1 MTQPVTSPV
10 AGTRR
15 PSALLT
21 LAAVAVAF
29 AAADTYV
36 VVLALPEMMAS
47 FGIAI
52 TELQRAAPIVS
63 GFLLGYV
70 AMLPLIGRLAD
81 LRGRLPVLTLCLGIF
96 AVGSFVTAFSVGFG
110 PLVAGRFLQGVGGGG
125 LVPAT
130 LALVADLYPPSRRAV
145 PLGAVSAVQEIGS
158 VVGPLF
164 GAVVLALAF
173 WQVIFVI
180 NVVVAVALLV
190 GLRIL
195 GARGAAPAAEG
206 TPAAGRGSALRH
218 LDWLSL
224 ALLAVAVAADLLL
237 VLRPPVVQ
245 RDLFWGQLF
254 VPYAGGSDWTTPLGI
269 AVVIA
274 LVALLLRCTF
284 ARRPLVDVRGWVGA
298 LRQADVTGAL
308 LLAVA
313 LGGVVLAFATADPAV
328 QLFAPQGHW
337 YLLGSALALLAL
349 LVHLRRAENPLIRL
363 DSLRAGPAWGALL
376 VSFLVGAALIAALVD
391 IPIFAR
397 TTRYP
402 DSQLMAA
409 LVLVRFLAALPVGA
423 WLGGLATRRFGA
435 AWVAT
440 TGLLAAACGFGLM
453 AQWDGATLASVVV
466 PTLALVLCGLGFGL
480 ALAPVTTALLGHTP
494 ADSHGVSAA
503 LAVVARMV
511 GMLVGLSTLTAVGLH
526 RFHVALESGGSA
538 SAAALVQEQTVFTG
552 AAACATLGAVLALVL
567 LRDRDTAQ
575 RGGAQTRESSQAS

>member
-1 MTQPVTSPV
+1 VTGPS
-10 AGTRR
+10 R
-15 PSALLT
+15 PSALLS

-96 AVGSFVTAFSVGFG
+96 AVGSFVTAFSLDFG

-145 PLGAVSAVQEIGS
+145 PLGAVSAVQEICS

-164 GAVVLALAF
+164 GAVVLALAY
-173 WQVIFVI
+173 WQAIFVV
-180 NVVVAVALLV
+180 NLVVALALLV
-190 GLRIL
+190 GLRL
-195 GARGAAPAAEG
+195 LASAEMRPVAGRDASRGAPRRVWWRFDWISIAA
-206 TPAAGRGSALRH
+206 
-218 LDWLSL
+218 L
-224 ALLAVAVAADLLL
+224 ALAATAYVVL
-237 VLRPPVVQ
+237 VLRPSSVQ

-254 VPYAGGSDWTTPLGI
+254 IPYAGSSDWTTPLGT
-269 AVVIA
+269 AVVVA
-274 LVALLLRCTF
+274 LVAVLLRCTF

-298 LRQADVTGAL
+298 LREADVTGAL
-308 LLAVA
+308 LLAVT

-337 YLLGSALALLAL
+337 YLLGSALALVVLV
-349 LVHLRRAENPLIRL
+349 VHLRRAANPLIQL
-363 DSLRAGPAWGALL
+363 GSLRARPAWGALL
-376 VSFLVGAALIAALVD
+376 VSLLVGAALIAALVD

-402 DSQLMAA
+402 DSQLLAA
-409 LVLVRFLAALPVGA
+409 LVLVRFLVALPVGA

-453 AQWDGATLASVVV
+453 AQWDADTLASVVV
-466 PTLALVLCGLGFGL
+466 PSLALVLCGLGFGL
-480 ALAPVTTALLGHTP
+480 ALAPVTTALLAHTP
-494 ADSHGVSAA
+494 ADTHGVSAA

-526 RFHVALESGGSA
+526 RFHLALESGSSA

-552 AAACATLGAVLALVL
+552 AAICATLGAALALGL
-567 LRDRDTAQ
+567 LRDRPDRPALD
-575 RGGAQTRESSQAS
+575 QTRASSQAS

>member
-1 MTQPVTSPV
+1 MT
-10 AGTRR
+10 GLRR
-15 PSALLT
+15 PSALLS

-96 AVGSFVTAFSVGFG
+96 AVGSFVTAFSLDFG
-110 PLVAGRFLQGVGGGG
+110 SLVAGRFLQGVGGGG

-145 PLGAVSAVQEIGS
+145 PLGVVSAVQEIGS

-164 GAVVLALAF
+164 GALVLALAF
-173 WQVIFVI
+173 WQAIFVV

-190 GLRIL
+190 ALRIL
-195 GARGAAPAAEG
+195 GLRVVDEMRPVASRDAFRGVPDRAWW
-206 TPAAGRGSALRH
+206 RH
-218 LDWLSL
+218 DWLSV
-224 ALLAVAVAADLLL
+224 ALLALAAGAYVVL
-237 VLRPPVVQ
+237 VLRPSAVQ
-245 RDLFWGQLF
+245 RDLLWGQLF
-254 VPYAGGSDWTTPLGI
+254 IPYAGSNAWTTPLGL
-269 AVVIA
+269 
-274 LVALLLRCTF
+274 LVAASLLLLALRWTF
-284 ARRPLVDVRGWVGA
+284 ARRPLVDVRGWAGA
-298 LRQADVTGAL
+298 LRQADVTGAA

-313 LGGVVLAFATADPAV
+313 LGGIVLAFATADPAV

-337 YLLGSALALLAL
+337 YLVGSATATVILTL
-349 LVHLRRAENPLIRL
+349 HLRRSTKPLIRL
-363 DSLRAGPAWGALL
+363 GSLRARPAWGALV

-397 TTRYP
+397 TTHYP
-402 DSQLMAA
+402 DSQLLAA

-440 TGLLAAACGFGLM
+440 TGLLAAACGFALM
-453 AQWDGATLASVVV
+453 TQWDGDTLASVVG
-466 PTLALVLCGLGFGL
+466 PTFALVLCGLGFGL
-480 ALAPVTTALLGHTP
+480 ALAPVTTALLAHTP
-494 ADSHGVSAA
+494 AEAHGVSAA

-511 GMLVGLSTLTAVGLH
+511 GMLVGLSALTAIGLR
-526 RFHVALESGGSA
+526 RFHAAIADGS
-538 SAAALVQEQTVFTG
+538 SAAEAALVQEQTVFAG
-552 AAACATLGAVLALVL
+552 AAVCCVLGAALAAGL
-567 LRDRDTAQ
+567 LRERHPAP
-575 RGGAQTRESSQAS
+575 A

>member
-1 MTQPVTSPV
+1 MTG
-10 AGTRR
+10 ARR
-15 PSALLT
+15 PSALLA

-29 AAADTYV
+29 AASDTYV

-47 FGIAI
+47 FGISV

-96 AVGSFVTAFSVGFG
+96 AVGSFLTAFSLGFG

-145 PLGAVSAVQEIGS
+145 PLGVVSAVQEIGS
-158 VVGPLF
+158 VVGPLL
-164 GAVVLALAF
+164 GALVLAVTM
-173 WQVIFVI
+173 WQAIFVL
-180 NVVVAVALLV
+180 NLLVAVALL
-190 GLRIL
+190 L
-195 GARGAAPAAEG
+195 
-206 TPAAGRGSALRH
+206 ALR
-218 LDWLSL
+218 LVAETRVSARRDPGSGVSRSGLWRVDWLSVA
-224 ALLAVAVAADLLL
+224 ALLVAAAAYVVL
-237 VLRPPVVQ
+237 VLRPSSVQ

-254 VPYAGGSDWTTPLGI
+254 IPYAGSSDWTTPLGI
-269 AVVIA
+269 AVVTA
-274 LVALLLRCTF
+274 LAILALRCTF
-284 ARRPLVDVRGWVGA
+284 ARHPLVDVRGWAGA
-298 LRQADVTGAL
+298 LREADVAGAL
-308 LLAVA
+308 LLAVT

-337 YLLGSALALLAL
+337 YLLGSALALLVL
-349 LVHLRRAENPLIRL
+349 VVHLRRATNPLIRFG
-363 DSLRAGPAWGALL
+363 SLRARPAWGALL

-391 IPIFAR
+391 VPIFAR

-402 DSQLMAA
+402 DSQLLAA

-423 WLGGLATRRFGA
+423 WLGGHATRRFGA

-453 AQWDGATLASVVV
+453 AQWDGDTLAAVAG
-466 PTLALVLCGLGFGL
+466 PTFALVLCGLGFGL
-480 ALAPVTTALLGHTP
+480 ALAPVTAALLSHTP
-494 ADSHGVSAA
+494 ADAHGVSAA

-511 GMLVGLSTLTAVGLH
+511 GMLVGLSTLTAIGLR
-526 RFHVALESGGSA
+526 RFHAALESGSSA
-538 SAAALVQEQTVFTG
+538 ASAALVQERTVFSG
-552 AAACATLGAVLALVL
+552 AAVCCTLAALLALVL
-567 LRDRDTAQ
+567 LRERSA
-575 RGGAQTRESSQAS
+575 AQTRASSHAS